1 MTGDMQYDIFI
12 IVMYIF
18 TFLFGA
24 AVGSFLNVC
33 IYRLPKE
40 ESLIKRNSHCMT
52 CGAYIKHR
60 DLIPIISWCLLKGR
74 CRACGAKI
82 SPRYTVVESLNAVG
96 WLLISL
102 RFDIANNPFWCILN
116 CLLFSALIV
125 IFFMDWD
132 TQLISTGV
140 CIFIGVLAVPEFIW
154 FRNFTNMGIKDHLLG
169 ALITALPL
177 FLIWL
182 ISKGKAMGLGDV
194 YLMLAAGLYLG
205 VSRGV
210 AALAIGIIIGA
221 IAGSI
226 LKKTGGSSKFAFGP
240 WLSAVRL
247 GHCKSLHERYGL
259 RRAHLRR
266 GLHQQA
272 AVQRIS
278 RAFKK
283 PKRIQNSNLKFAQK
297 ILRTSKPFGGFFQHR
312 AV

>member
-1 MTGDMQYDIFI
+1 
-12 IVMYIF
+12 
-18 TFLFGA
+18 
-24 AVGSFLNVC
+24 
-33 IYRLPKE
+33 
-40 ESLIKRNSHCMT
+40 
-52 CGAYIKHR
+52 
-60 DLIPIISWCLLKGR
+60 
-74 CRACGAKI
+74 
-82 SPRYTVVESLNAVG
+82 
-96 WLLISL
+96 
-102 RFDIANNPFWCILN
+102 
-116 CLLFSALIV
+116 
-125 IFFMDWD
+125 MDWD

-240 WLSAVRL
+240 WLAIGILISALYGWDIVNLYMNATGL
-247 GHCKSLHERYGL
+247 GELIYGE
-259 RRAHLRR
+259 
-266 GLHQQA
+266 GY
-272 AVQRIS
+272 IS
-278 RAFKK
+278 KL
-283 PKRIQNSNLKFAQK
+283 PYN
-297 ILRTSKPFGGFFQHR
+297 
-312 AV
+312 V

>member
-226 LKKTGGSSKFAFGP
+226 LKKTGGSSKCAFGP
-240 WLSAVRL
+240 WLAIGILISALYGWDIVNLYMNATGL
-247 GHCKSLHERYGL
+247 GELIYGE
-259 RRAHLRR
+259 
-266 GLHQQA
+266 GY
-272 AVQRIS
+272 IS
-278 RAFKK
+278 KL
-283 PKRIQNSNLKFAQK
+283 PYN
-297 ILRTSKPFGGFFQHR
+297 
-312 AV
+312 V